1 MTLCCET
8 LLQLFQV
15 AEVKEQLHQQLVQV
29 EAQLSA
35 QKKVILR
42 KKELRNRMSMNGSGK
57 RDSFGRVELYDG
69 GTTGWTSKRA
79 DGSDR
84 RCHRFG
90 HSSLEGATPTDT
102 WMVREASDGEQDWNV
117 DERAD

>member
-1 MTLCCET
+1 MCCET

-42 KKELRNRMSMNGSGK
+42 KKELRNIMSMNGSGK

-69 GTTGWTSKRA
+69 GTTGRTSKRA

-90 HSSLEGATPTDT
+90 HSSLEGAMPTDT